1 MNRKRSLYLLI
12 LFLLLALIS
21 SQLSYP
27 EEYFKDQIQESVNF
41 TYNSQIEQA
50 KDSKDLSQRGIQML
64 IPNVPAQDEIIL
76 QEELGRA
83 FVSSMDGFIWILD
96 LKQNKAEPF
105 VKTPLMPAG
114 MVAHPKNSDL
124 LYFCVSRGK
133 KEDPI
138 QPNGPG
144 IYELKISNKSIRK
157 ISNRVPKIP
166 PGQSVN
172 TISTLGKLYA
182 TERQLAIRISEMN
195 DSNSRQIEK
204 ADDLAISSDGERI
217 YFTEPYDHPGAILG
231 VSDQSRNEALS
242 LGKNGNVWK
251 IDLKNGTSSLVA
263 HNYSYVDG
271 ILLEYSVGHKEE
283 VSILLNEVSR
293 FRLIRM
299 YLSGENSG
307 KDEIVIDGLPG
318 FPDGMDR
325 DPQGRVWVALV
336 IERSKLV
343 TWLHNH
349 PFWKRLVLYIP
360 QKIQP
365 VSKRTGLLV
374 LSKDGKTPLYYGMH
388 DGSKFSTLI
397 VVIPGKEK
405 IYLSVY
411 EKGYKGINILPY
423 PI

>member
-12 LFLLLALIS
+12 LIILVALLG

-27 EEYFKDQIQESVNF
+27 EEYFKNQIQESVNF
-41 TYNSQIEQA
+41 NYNLRVELA
-50 KDSKDLSQRGIQML
+50 KDPMDLSQRGIQMI
-64 IPNVPAQDEIIL
+64 IPNVPAQDEILL

-114 MVAHPKNSDL
+114 IVAHPKNPDL
-124 LYFCVSRGK
+124 LYFCMSRGR

-138 QPNGPG
+138 HPNGPG
-144 IYELKISNKSIRK
+144 IYELKISDKSIRQ
-157 ISNRVPKIP
+157 ISVRVPKTP
-166 PGQSVN
+166 SDQNMN
-172 TISTLGKLYA
+172 TISTLGKLYP
-182 TERQLAIRISEMN
+182 THRQSAIHISEMD
-195 DSNSRQIEK
+195 DSNSRHIEK

-251 IDLKNGTSSLVA
+251 IDLKNNTTSLVA

-271 ILLEYSVGHKEE
+271 ILLEYLPGQKEE

-299 YLSGENSG
+299 HLSGKNSG
-307 KDEIVIDGLPG
+307 KDEVVIDGLPG

-360 QKIQP
+360 QKFQP

-374 LSKDGKTPLYYGMH
+374 LSKDGKTPLYYGIH

-405 IYLSVY
+405 VYLSIY
-411 EKGYKGINILPY
+411 EKDYKGINVLPY